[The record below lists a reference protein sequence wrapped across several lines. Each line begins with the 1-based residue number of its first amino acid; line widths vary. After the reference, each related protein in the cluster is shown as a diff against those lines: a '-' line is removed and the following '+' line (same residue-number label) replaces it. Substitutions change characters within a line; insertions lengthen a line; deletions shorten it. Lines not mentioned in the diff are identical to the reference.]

1 MEGFHPSHLSTM
13 LSRFR
18 FLQYAGRLSHKKL
31 AVKAYHGFSRVQ
43 ILVGGSESFLSNPA
57 RDVMNISRYISQ
69 LLLLFAFWS
78 QLKEILSRKCNC
90 KQSKPLAPTAF
101 QN

>member
-1 MEGFHPSHLSTM
+1 MS
-13 LSRFR
+13 
-18 FLQYAGRLSHKKL
+18 
-31 AVKAYHGFSRVQ
+31 FSRVQ
-43 ILVGGSESFLSNPA
+43 ILVGGSESFLSNAA